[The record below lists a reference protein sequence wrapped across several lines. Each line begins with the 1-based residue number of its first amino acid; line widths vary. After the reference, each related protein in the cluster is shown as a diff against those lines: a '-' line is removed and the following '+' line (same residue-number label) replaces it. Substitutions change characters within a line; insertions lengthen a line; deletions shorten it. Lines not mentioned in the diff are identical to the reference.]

1 MKVLLAPWFKSGTGF
16 VLRVYDLENRCKAE
30 ISTFRGQE
38 VALAVIQRCSESLSL
53 STFNVKRSLRMAV
66 LAEIPDAV
74 AESLLSALSKLSEIK
89 CSRQIPGELVEN
101 PAVESLERFLAIR
114 KLVQ

>member
-16 VLRVYDLENRCKAE
+16 VLRVYDLENCCKAE

-38 VALAVIQRCSESLSL
+38 VALAVIQGCSESLSL

-66 LAEIPDAV
+66 LAEMPDAV
-74 AESLLSALSKLSEIK
+74 AERLLFALSKLGEFK
-89 CSRQIPGELVEN
+89 YSRQIPDELVET
-101 PAVESLERFLAIR
+101 PTLESLERFLAIR